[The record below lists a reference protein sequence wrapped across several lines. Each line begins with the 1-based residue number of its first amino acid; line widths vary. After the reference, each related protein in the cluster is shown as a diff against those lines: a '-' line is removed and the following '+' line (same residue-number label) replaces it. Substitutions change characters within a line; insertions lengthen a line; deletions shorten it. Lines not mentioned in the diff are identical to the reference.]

1 MKQKPIFLSK
11 ELTIS
16 KDVAILFLLVGV
28 PKMVTQDGV
37 QVVNGAVEIAKI
49 LPHLKAI
56 HDAMKQGASFFQ
68 AAASIN
74 KVFQGG
80 TLSVAAR
87 VAGKTLRLTLTV
99 TAAAK
104 VLGSLGAV
112 VGVADAIYSWLTKNP
127 NRKSAEELLPN
138 LKEKLE
144 SLKDTK
150 ERFLLIQNMWE

>member
-1 MKQKPIFLSK
+1 MKQKRVFLSK
-11 ELTIS
+11 KLKIS

-37 QVVNGAVEIAKI
+37 QVVNGAVEIAKL

-56 HDAMKQGASFFQ
+56 HDAMKKGASFFQ

-74 KVFQGG
+74 RVFQGG

-87 VAGKTLRLTLTV
+87 VAGRTLRLTLKV

-104 VLGSLGAV
+104 ALGGLGAV
-112 VGVADAIYSWLTKNP
+112 VGVADAIYSWSTKNP

-138 LKEKLE
+138 LKENLE
-144 SLKDTK
+144 FLKDTR
-150 ERFLLIQNMWE
+150 ERFLQIQNMWE